1 MFPTSTPNSHHKA
14 KVSLLFCKLT
24 WPEFFHL
31 YFRVIV
37 KCTADLGLGKGGTSG
52 KYFQSNYLEF
62 RGIGLGEKALGISA
76 NGAANRHEFT
86 NSIAVALGILMIFS
100 TVVNWRHLLFVKCTS
115 TFRTECDHCC
125 SFIHIR
131 IKYWRGVKRLREKSI
146 AMFCLPCRVC

>member
-62 RGIGLGEKALGISA
+62 RGIGVGEKALGISA

-86 NSIAVALGILMIFS
+86 NSISCAVALGILMIFS
-100 TVVNWRHLLFVKCTS
+100 TAVNWRHLLFVKCTS

-125 SFIHIR
+125 SFNR
-131 IKYWRGVKRLREKSI
+131 IKYWRGVKREV
-146 AMFCLPCRVC
+146 MFCFPCRVC

>member
-1 MFPTSTPNSHHKA
+1 MFPTSTTKLHHKA
-14 KVSLLFCKLT
+14 KVSLFCKLT

-76 NGAANRHEFT
+76 NGAASRHKIT
-86 NSIAVALGILMIFS
+86 NSHHSISSAVALGILMIFS
-100 TVVNWRHLLFVKCTS
+100 TAVNWRHLLFVKCTS

-125 SFIHIR
+125 SFKHVR
-131 IKYWRGVKRLREKSI
+131 IKYWRGVKREV
-146 AMFCLPCRVC
+146 MFCLPCRVC